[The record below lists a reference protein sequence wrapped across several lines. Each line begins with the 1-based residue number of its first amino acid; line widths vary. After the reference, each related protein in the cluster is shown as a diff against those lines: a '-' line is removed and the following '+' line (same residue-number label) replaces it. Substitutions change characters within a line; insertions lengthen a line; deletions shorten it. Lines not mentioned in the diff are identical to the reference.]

1 MSPHLQIKPLQFISA
16 AGIAVSILCILGI
29 ANGMYTL
36 GQLAQQTT
44 HMSTTAVTA
53 KADRALLYSG
63 ISLVSLIVSCIA
75 LFICSIRMK
84 NISYEKKS

>member
-1 MSPHLQIKPLQFISA
+1 MSPHLQIKSLQFISA
-16 AGIAVSILCILGI
+16 AGIAVNILCILGI

-53 KADRALLYSG
+53 KADRALLYSE

>member
-1 MSPHLQIKPLQFISA
+1 MSPHLQIKSLQFISA

-53 KADRALLYSG
+53 KADRALLYSE

-84 NISYEKKS
+84 NISFEKKS

>member
-1 MSPHLQIKPLQFISA
+1 
-16 AGIAVSILCILGI
+16 
-29 ANGMYTL
+29 MYTL

-53 KADRALLYSG
+53 KADRALLYSE

>member
-1 MSPHLQIKPLQFISA
+1 MSPHLQIKSLQFISA

-29 ANGMYTL
+29 ANGVYTL

-53 KADRALLYSG
+53 KADRALLYSE

>member
-1 MSPHLQIKPLQFISA
+1 MSPHLQIKSLQLISA

-53 KADRALLYSG
+53 KADRALLYSE

>member
-1 MSPHLQIKPLQFISA
+1 MSPHLQIKSLQFISA

-53 KADRALLYSG
+53 KADRALLYSE

-84 NISYEKKS
+84 NISYEKES

>member
-1 MSPHLQIKPLQFISA
+1 MSPHLQIKSLQFISA

-53 KADRALLYSG
+53 KADRALLYSE
-63 ISLVSLIVSCIA
+63 ISLMSLIVSCIA

>member
-1 MSPHLQIKPLQFISA
+1 MSPHLQIKSLQFISA

>member
-1 MSPHLQIKPLQFISA
+1 MSPHLQIKSLQFISA

-53 KADRALLYSG
+53 KADRALLYSE

>member
-1 MSPHLQIKPLQFISA
+1 MSPHLQIKSLQFISA

-36 GQLAQQTT
+36 GQLAQQTA
-44 HMSTTAVTA
+44 HMSATAVTA
-53 KADRALLYSG
+53 KADRALLYSE
-63 ISLVSLIVSCIA
+63 ISLVALIVSCIA

-84 NISYEKKS
+84 NINDEKKP